1 MHKDA
6 PTRGRSRRQKLVE
19 FHYRW
24 LTGLFSARRSR
35 GSGQQC
41 DRTDRGSPGEVI
53 QVAEW
58 TLDRAFCIGMGPA
71 LMIIDGGA
79 VVLDE
84 EGRPDFGLL
93 QRSLEAPGKKAG
105 NHSCA
110 PMDTDQ
116 LPHR

>member
-1 MHKDA
+1 M
-6 PTRGRSRRQKLVE
+6 
-19 FHYRW
+19 
-24 LTGLFSARRSR
+24 
-35 GSGQQC
+35 
-41 DRTDRGSPGEVI
+41 
-53 QVAEW
+53 
-58 TLDRAFCIGMGPA
+58 DRAFCIGMGA
-71 LMIIDGGA
+71 AIDGGA

-93 QRSLEAPGKKAG
+93 QRSLGAPDKKAG